1 MKKIIFA
8 LAVLVSTST
17 VSYSQTVGTGVGNK
31 APELNFESPEGKKIA
46 LSSLKGKVVLIDFW
60 ASWCGPCRREN
71 PNVVQAYTKFKNSNF
86 KSGKGFTVYNV
97 SLDKDKAAWMVYIK
111 QDKFYWPNH
120 VSDLIWW
127 LSYA

>member
-46 LSSLKGKVVLIDFW
+46 LSSLKGKDGLI
-60 ASWCGPCRREN
+60 E
-71 PNVVQAYTKFKNSNF
+71 Y
-86 KSGKGFTVYNV
+86 
-97 SLDKDKAAWMVYIK
+97 
-111 QDKFYWPNH
+111 
-120 VSDLIWW
+120 
-127 LSYA
+127 